1 MIITEGF
8 HEVMR
13 SWEAGVRNMV
23 AICGSKIDNNG
34 IQLRQVMKYSRDI
47 ILALDN
53 DRAGIEG
60 TEILGK
66 ALEKFCRVRV
76 AVVQGAKDLGEL
88 RDYELIRKTVNNAK
102 EFKDWLKLSEQKTVV
117 DAL

>member
-1 MIITEGF
+1 
-8 HEVMR
+8 
-13 SWEAGVRNMV
+13 
-23 AICGSKIDNNG
+23 
-34 IQLRQVMKYSRDI
+34 
-47 ILALDN
+47 
-53 DRAGIEG
+53 
-60 TEILGK
+60 
-66 ALEKFCRVRV
+66 V